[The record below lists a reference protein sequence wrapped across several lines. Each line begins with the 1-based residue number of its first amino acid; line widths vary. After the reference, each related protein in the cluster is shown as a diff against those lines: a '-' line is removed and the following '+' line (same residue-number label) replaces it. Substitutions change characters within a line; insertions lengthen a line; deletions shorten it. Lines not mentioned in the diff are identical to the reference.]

1 MKLDLERTARGK
13 SSLEIAGQFSIDF
26 GGGGPGTVT
35 VEGHLTVTN
44 LESRFLLSGTLQARG
59 EAECGRC
66 LRNYDLSYEVPVEI
80 VVLRDLETDEG
91 EGDTLTIQQRVGE
104 VDLNPALR
112 ETVILAMPQARVC
125 SETCRGYCS
134 QCGADLNRQT
144 CTCAEDETDPR
155 WEGLPD

>member
-1 MKLDLERTARGK
+1 MNGYPILSRDYDVAGALQTESKLR
-13 SSLEIAGQFSIDF
+13 SAG
-26 GGGGPGTVT
+26 
-35 VEGHLTVTN
+35 
-44 LESRFLLSGTLQARG
+44 R
-59 EAECGRC
+59 
-66 LRNYDLSYEVPVEI
+66 
-80 VVLRDLETDEG
+80 
-91 EGDTLTIQQRVGE
+91 